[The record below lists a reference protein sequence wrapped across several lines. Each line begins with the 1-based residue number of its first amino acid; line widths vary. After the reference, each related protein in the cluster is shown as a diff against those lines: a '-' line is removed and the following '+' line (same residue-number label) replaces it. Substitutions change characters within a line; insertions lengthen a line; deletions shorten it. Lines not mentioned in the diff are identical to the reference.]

1 MDTTKFKMGWM
12 IVAFD
17 LPTKEKQE
25 RKRYT
30 LFRKFLI
37 EDGFHM
43 IQYSVYARA
52 MVTHAR
58 MQTHIRRIKM
68 EIPPEGSIRVWYIT
82 EAQWQRSIVIHGKPA
97 KEIDP
102 EQLPGQMQFW

>member
-17 LPTKEKQE
+17 LPTKEKEE
-25 RKRYT
+25 RKQYT
-30 LFRKFLI
+30 IFRKFLI
-37 EDGFHM
+37 ADGFHM

-58 MQTHIRRIKM
+58 MQTHVRRIKQT
-68 EIPPEGSIRVWYIT
+68 IPPEGSIRVWYIT
-82 EAQWQRSIVIHGKPA
+82 EAQWATQHRHPRQTSSGNPA
-97 KEIDP
+97 RGP
-102 EQLPGQMQFW
+102 SWTN

>member
-17 LPTKEKQE
+17 LPTKEKEE
-25 RKRYT
+25 RRQYT

-37 EDGFHM
+37 EDGFQM
-43 IQYSVYARA
+43 IQFSVYARA
-52 MVTHAR
+52 MVSHAR

-68 EIPPEGSIRVWYIT
+68 AVPPEGSLRVWYIT

-97 KEIDP
+97 VEVVP
-102 EQLPGQMQFW
+102 EKLPGQMQFW